1 MSPRTRLA
9 TAVVATLVLLAPA
22 CGGDDDTSSPT
33 ASEPAGTDAPAAT
46 GAATTTAAAEPST
59 TEAATTTTLDP
70 AEAAMAYTEPGP
82 YPVGVTTLQLA
93 KGPLVEVWYP
103 AVDGTTGTDSYDVRD
118 YVPDS
123 IRALLTADIP
133 ATYTIDAGRDAAV
146 ADGPFPLV
154 LFSHGFTGIRVQS
167 SFLTSH
173 LASWGFVVA
182 SPEHPSRDLTNVL
195 GGTSSG
201 DRGDSVDDLLQTLAL
216 MEAANT
222 TAGDPFEGRLDTDQ
236 VGAVGHSAGGFT
248 VLGAA
253 QDPAVDGY
261 VSLASGAAIGSSSG
275 STTSAPP
282 VLPDKPSFFMAGSLD
297 GVVPAE
303 TVTRPAFEAVPPPSL
318 LWIIEGVGHNGF
330 DDFCTFGNGSGII
343 GLAEASGLGGLLDA
357 QPSLRRLGQDG
368 CLSPAAPVTE
378 TFPIINHA
386 VTSWL
391 RSLFGID
398 PEPVGLGPEVA
409 DSYAH
414 PVEIQVRP

>member
-9 TAVVATLVLLAPA
+9 VASVAALVLLAPA
-22 CGGDDDTSSPT
+22 CGGDDDTST
-33 ASEPAGTDAPAAT
+33 TAASEPAGTEAPPAT
-46 GAATTTAAAEPST
+46 DAATTTAAEPST
-59 TEAATTTTLDP
+59 TQAATTTTLDP

-82 YPVGVTTLQLA
+82 YPVGITTLQLA

-133 ATYTIDAGRDAAV
+133 ATFTIDAGRDAAA

-195 GGTSSG
+195 GATASG
-201 DRGDSVDDLLQTLAL
+201 DRGDSVDDLLQTLDL
-216 MEAANT
+216 METANT
-222 TAGDPFEGRLDTDQ
+222 TAGDPLEGRIDTEQ
-236 VGAVGHSAGGFT
+236 VAAVGHSAGGFT

-261 VSLASGAAIGSSSG
+261 VSLASGAAIGSSDA

-282 VLPDKPSFFMAGSLD
+282 VLPDKPSFFMAGSDD

-303 TVTRPAFEAVPPPSL
+303 TVTRPAFEAVPAPSL

-368 CLSPAAPVTE
+368 CLPPSVPVTE
-378 TFPIINHA
+378 TFSIINHG

-409 DSYAH
+409 DAYAH
-414 PVEIQVRP
+414 PVEIQVRS